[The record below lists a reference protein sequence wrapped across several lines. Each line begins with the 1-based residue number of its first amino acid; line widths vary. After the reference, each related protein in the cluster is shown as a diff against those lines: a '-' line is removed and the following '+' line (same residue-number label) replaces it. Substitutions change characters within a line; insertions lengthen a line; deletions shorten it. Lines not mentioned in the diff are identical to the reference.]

1 MHTNYTNEKISTLTG
16 ALIIV
21 ATAVVLFGGVFGWQY
36 YLIQNSNLKP
46 QNENV
51 KSESGEWKTYTS
63 ENGYFSIQ
71 YPSQWRLFSSPSEAN
86 PDNDNNKVISFY
98 KDSIGEISIS
108 WPTGFGGWC
117 SSETYTNVVV
127 GKDIISTC
135 HYISEGKE
143 EWTSIYKTI
152 SPTVEIGVIAVAYA
166 PLETNRA
173 TILKMLQSMQF
184 NINKK

>member
-36 YLIQNSNLKP
+36 YIN
-46 QNENV
+46 QNEDE
-51 KSESGEWKTYTS
+51 KWKTYTS